1 MTTKETFE
9 SKYVFWAFGISLTVI
24 FGLIGFTTNNTL
36 DSINKNIK
44 GVAETV
50 FELKKTVDKTLDVQ
64 NGHAIQIRLLEKE
77 IERLEEQLDKEHKP

>member
-24 FGLIGFTTNNTL
+24 FGLIGWTTNNTL

-50 FELKKTVDKTLDVQ
+50 YELKKTVDKTLDTQ
-64 NGHAIQIRLLEKE
+64 NGHAIQIRLLERE
-77 IERLEEQLDKEHKP
+77 IQRLEEQLLKENK